1 MSHASPAPPRPPPPP
16 RPAPRPP
23 AKPKEP
29 ASAGAVALGLGGATV
44 AGGWVGWQLVAPETQ
59 QLLTLM
65 VWELNGPA
73 AVAAGLGGAAA
84 LGILAT
90 GSGRKVRWLTAE
102 HQYAAR
108 QRRARFLALPVAM
121 KQRIMAPPLL
131 AWASLGVPH
140 LALWAWGTTRFRWPE
155 WVGTEVPLEPWLQG
169 LVELLQGPMGQG
181 WNLLMPSLGWGVVV
195 GLVWRPFRQRWHHHV
210 LEGAPFKGKRLPC
223 PGPYQREEK
232 RWWMPR
238 RREAVW
244 RKAPTF
250 LLGAREM
257 PSSRG
262 LEPHCELPSWVLY
275 QGKPIFGGLIVF
287 GQKGSGKT
295 SLLQRI
301 IEDSLRYCSDDAKR
315 KPAMMALDPKGDL
328 SAFILRVAGDHGR
341 AADVVRLAVGGQVTW
356 NPFGHL
362 VPATPARQ
370 IRQAG
375 YFLRCAM
382 PMGGG
387 DNTYWEDNATNLL
400 SYSMQLLAYAGDTV
414 SFATLA
420 NLVTALKG
428 GGHEPKRPS
437 FGGYDQGGQGDGPDA
452 EDKPNDRQIREAL
465 YQRAEA
471 NLTTAEQKAE
481 LDNVRRYFEEEFVH
495 LAEKPRSIV
504 VNTAT
509 NFLRKFEGAAYRK
522 TFCADSSGDRAFRG
536 FAGLVD
542 EGKIFVLDIRAVEDG
557 QVSAALCCLAK
568 LFCQAA
574 ILTRDRRAAGVE
586 RVVVNVMDEY
596 QQYVTP
602 GGSGSQGDPEYL
614 ETSRSFRAID
624 VAATQQLSALQDA
637 VGGRDAAQRVAGSFN
652 SLVLFRHNDHAL
664 TQYASHLVGRRER
677 IERSY
682 NVSEGGQ
689 DAERHNVLGDGV
701 KADKQ
706 SVTRSVSERTVEK
719 DLITDDL
726 FASLQTFEAVGIFSA
741 ETGRQL
747 VRFCSKPQWLPARTP
762 QHEVVKHLQGKAA
775 DKGLVTWLREAL
787 RLTGG
792 RS

>member
-1 MSHASPAPPRPPPPP
+1 
-16 RPAPRPP
+16 
-23 AKPKEP
+23 
-29 ASAGAVALGLGGATV
+29 VALGLGGVTTL
-44 AGGWVGWQLVAPETQ
+44 GLSGGWQLLPAETQ

-65 VWELNGPA
+65 LWDLNAPA
-73 AVAAGLGGAAA
+73 VVAAGVGGVAA

-90 GSGRKVRWLTAE
+90 GSGRKVRWLTPE
-102 HQYAAR
+102 HQHAAR
-108 QRRARFLALPVAM
+108 ARRARFLALPVAM
-121 KQRIMAPPLL
+121 KQRLMAPPLL
-131 AWASLGVPH
+131 AWSTLGLPH
-140 LALWAWGTTRFRWPE
+140 LALWAFGTTRFVWPA
-155 WVGTEVPLEPWLQG
+155 WVGTDVPLEPWLAG
-169 LVELLQGPMGQG
+169 MVELLQGPVGQG
-181 WNLLMPSLGWGVVV
+181 WNLLMPSLGWGVFV
-195 GLVWRPFRQRWHHHV
+195 GLAWRPFRQRWHDQV
-210 LEGAPFKGKRLPC
+210 VEGRAFTGKTLPD
-223 PGPYQREEK
+223 PGPYQREE
-232 RWWMPR
+232 RSWWMPPKR
-238 RREAVW
+238 QTAW

-301 IEDSLRYCSDDAKR
+301 IEDTLRYRPDDDKR

-328 SAFILRVAGDHGR
+328 SAFIGRLAAEHGR
-341 AADVVRLAVGGQVTW
+341 GDDVVRLAVGGEVTW

-362 VPATPARQ
+362 GPDTPARQ

-400 SYSMQLLAYAGDTV
+400 SYSMQLLAYAGETV

-420 NLVTALKG
+420 DLVTALKG
-428 GGHEPKRPS
+428 AGRKRSKPEEAAESDSFRDPGPSLEEVEPAGERR
-437 FGGYDQGGQGDGPDA
+437 D
-452 EDKPNDRQIREAL
+452 EDVREAL
-465 YQRAEA
+465 YRRAAA
-471 NLTTAEQKAE
+471 NLTTDEQLAE

-495 LAEKPRSIV
+495 LDAKPRSII

-509 NFLRKFEGAAYRK
+509 NFLRKFEGAAYRR
-522 TFCADSSGDRAFRG
+522 TFCGSSANDNAFQG
-536 FAGLVD
+536 FEGLVD
-542 EGKIFVLDIRAVEDG
+542 EGRIFVLDIRAVEDG

-574 ILTRDRRAAGVE
+574 ILTRDRRPAGVE

-664 TQYASHLVGRRER
+664 TQYAGHLVGRRER

-726 FASLQTFEAVGIFSA
+726 FASLQTFEAIGIFSA

-762 QHEVVKHLQGKAA
+762 QHEVVKHLEGKATRRGA
-775 DKGLVTWLREAL
+775 MTWIREVLGRNAGAE
-787 RLTGG
+787 GG
-792 RS
+792 GS

>member
-1 MSHASPAPPRPPPPP
+1 MPPKR
-16 RPAPRPP
+16 
-23 AKPKEP
+23 
-29 ASAGAVALGLGGATV
+29 
-44 AGGWVGWQLVAPETQ
+44 Q
-59 QLLTLM
+59 
-65 VWELNGPA
+65 
-73 AVAAGLGGAAA
+73 
-84 LGILAT
+84 
-90 GSGRKVRWLTAE
+90 TA
-102 HQYAAR
+102 
-108 QRRARFLALPVAM
+108 
-121 KQRIMAPPLL
+121 
-131 AWASLGVPH
+131 
-140 LALWAWGTTRFRWPE
+140 
-155 WVGTEVPLEPWLQG
+155 
-169 LVELLQGPMGQG
+169 
-181 WNLLMPSLGWGVVV
+181 
-195 GLVWRPFRQRWHHHV
+195 
-210 LEGAPFKGKRLPC
+210 
-223 PGPYQREEK
+223 
-232 RWWMPR
+232 
-238 RREAVW
+238 W

-262 LEPHCELPSWVLY
+262 LEPYCELPSWVLY

-301 IEDSLRYCSDDAKR
+301 IEDTLRYRPDDTKK

-328 SAFILRVAGDHGR
+328 SAFILRLAAEHGR
-341 AADVVRLAVGGQVTW
+341 GDDVVRLAVGGEVTW

-362 VPATPARQ
+362 GPDTPARQ

-400 SYSMQLLAYAGDTV
+400 SYSMQLLAYAGETV
-414 SFATLA
+414 SFASLA
-420 NLVTALKG
+420 HLVTALKG
-428 GGHEPKRPS
+428 GGQQRRSRPQG
-437 FGGYDQGGQGDGPDA
+437 FGGYGGDEAEDHDGPPD
-452 EDKPNDRQIREAL
+452 DREVREAL
-465 YQRAEA
+465 YQHAEA
-471 NLTTAEQKAE
+471 NLSTPEQRAE

-509 NFLRKFEGAAYRK
+509 NFLRKFEGAAYRQ
-522 TFCADSSGDRAFRG
+522 TFCAPSSGPKAFRG
-536 FAGLVD
+536 FEGLVD
-542 EGKIFVLDIRAVEDG
+542 GGRIFVLDIRAVEDG

-574 ILTRDRRAAGVE
+574 ILTRDRREAGVE

-664 TQYASHLVGRRER
+664 TQYAGHLVGRRER

-726 FASLQTFEAVGIFSA
+726 FASLQTFEAIGIFSA

-762 QHEVVKHLQGKAA
+762 QHEVVKHLEGKATQRGA
-775 DKGLVTWLREAL
+775 ITWIRDVL
-787 RLTGG
+787 G
-792 RS
+792 RKAAAEEESG